1 MRVDV
6 IRLRLLSLTQCTLNE
21 TVAFVI
27 FSYNRQDCYIVWLNN
42 QPFNALITGIL

>member
-6 IRLRLLSLTQCTLNE
+6 VRLRLLKLTQCTLNE

-27 FSYNRQDCYIVWLNN
+27 FSYKRQVCYIVWFNI
-42 QPFNALITGIL
+42 QPLNALITGIL